1 MHLLC
6 IGSRVVVRGGL
17 LGVVGGVV
25 FATAAQAIPRT
36 YRPLDISPY
45 RNQSDNH
52 PLLLAMRTVGATET
66 AFPEGRRWETAT
78 VNYVQPDRAVVQLTL
93 DGLADD
99 AVAAKRYLLEMRL
112 RKDR

>member
-1 MHLLC
+1 M
-6 IGSRVVVRGGL
+6 
-17 LGVVGGVV
+17 GGVV

-36 YRPLDISPY
+36 YRPVDIGPY